1 MFIGVCPDCAGVAA
15 RGCGRG
21 ASPGAGQNA
30 ALSTPLPPMR
40 FVAVPFALLV
50 LLLPPP
56 AWAWGNHSPM
66 CYRAFERMPEVASAA
81 PVKAEPLVDFLRAQE
96 EAIARTLDAQEAWAR
111 EHLKGHA
118 PRPDAL
124 RFVADA
130 RRSDADRRV
139 AFLRALRL
147 SPQSRLALYLQV
159 DPRDADT
166 ARPAIDV
173 NLVTAV
179 TPSKGATQR
188 FAALQPGEAVAPLA
202 VLASACD
209 EPDYGHD
216 LNLFDDNPGSP
227 QNPSYGFGKQPFG
240 NPAVAIG
247 SQAPFHMGFFHQGAV
262 FNTLAPSFARTFTEL
277 RVQQY
282 GGLARLAWQ
291 TGHAYW
297 GWRFAGLA
305 LHHVEDL
312 TQPYHASAAP
322 GATLGHM
329 MWVNLKAQL
338 GAPAD
343 RQGLVVLQSNRHF
356 VLEQFQTRW
365 IIDNAR
371 QRRDGPLELAL
382 RDAARDAHYLPWSPT
397 YVREV
402 VAAEAFAAGPATD
415 AAVVVGAPAKF
426 VTDPNF
432 DFAANEATLGPE
444 LARDLQGQRDALHR
458 AMTELL
464 GHFGAHSRNVLRGLL
479 KQAGQATP

>member
-1 MFIGVCPDCAGVAA
+1 M
-15 RGCGRG
+15 R
-21 ASPGAGQNA
+21 SLLA
-30 ALSTPLPPMR
+30 ALLIL
-40 FVAVPFALLV
+40 ALL
-50 LLLPPP
+50 PTP
-56 AWAWGNHSPM
+56 AQAWGNHSPM
-66 CYRAFERMPEVASAA
+66 CYRAFERMPDVAQAA

-96 EAIARTLDAQEAWAR
+96 AAIARTLEAQEAWAR
-111 EHLKGHA
+111 EHLKQHA
-118 PRPDAL
+118 ARPEAL
-124 RFVADA
+124 RFVPDPG
-130 RRSDADRRV
+130 RSDADRRA

-147 SPQSRLALYLQV
+147 APQVRLALYLQL
-159 DPRDADT
+159 DPRDGEPV
-166 ARPAIDV
+166 RPLLDP
-173 NLVTAV
+173 AV
-179 TPSKGATQR
+179 VSAAPPSKGGTQR
-188 FAALQPGEAVAPLA
+188 FVAIEPGEAVSPLA

-216 LNLFDDNPGSP
+216 LNLFDDNPG
-227 QNPSYGFGKQPFG
+227 NPGYGFGKQPFG

-247 SQAPFHMGFFHQGAV
+247 SQAPFHMGFFHQGAI

-282 GGLARLAWQ
+282 SGLAVLAWQ

-305 LHHVEDL
+305 LHHVQDL

-322 GATLGHM
+322 GASLGHM

-343 RQGLVVLQSNRHF
+343 RQGLVVLQGNRHF

-365 IIDNAR
+365 IVENAR
-371 QRRDGPLELAL
+371 QRRDGPLEAAL
-382 RDAARDAHYLPWSPT
+382 RDGARDGRYPPWSPA

-402 VAAEAFAAGPATD
+402 VAAEAYAAGPATD

-426 VTDPNF
+426 VSDPNF

-444 LARDLQGQRDALHR
+444 LARQMQGQRDGLLQAI
-458 AMTELL
+458 AELL
-464 GHFGAHSRNVLRGLL
+464 GHFGAHSRNAVRGMRA
-479 KQAGQATP
+479 QAASPTH

>member
-1 MFIGVCPDCAGVAA
+1 
-15 RGCGRG
+15 
-21 ASPGAGQNA
+21 
-30 ALSTPLPPMR
+30 MR
-40 FVAVPFALLV
+40 HLFFLLALL
-50 LLLPPP
+50 PTF
-56 AWAWGNHSPM
+56 AQAWGNHSPM
-66 CYRAFERMPEVASAA
+66 CYRAFERMPEVAGAA
-81 PVKAEPLVDFLRAQE
+81 VVKAEPLGDFLRDQE
-96 EAIARTLDAQEAWAR
+96 AAIARTLDAQEAWAR

-124 RFVADA
+124 RFVPDA
-130 RRSDADRRV
+130 KRSDADRRT

-147 SPQSRLALYLQV
+147 SPQSKLALYLQV
-159 DPRDADT
+159 DPRDAES
-166 ARPAIDV
+166 ARPTIDFNEV
-173 NLVTAV
+173 SVV
-179 TPSKGATQR
+179 MPGKGATQR
-188 FAALQPGEAVAPLA
+188 FVALRPGEEVAPLA

-216 LNLFDDNPGSP
+216 LNLFDDNLGSP
-227 QNPSYGFGKQPFG
+227 ANPRYGFGKQPFG

-247 SQAPFHMGFFHQGAV
+247 SQAPFHMGFFHQGAI
-262 FNTLAPSFARTFTEL
+262 FNTLAPSFARTFAEL

-282 GGLARLAWQ
+282 GGLAVLAWQ

-338 GAPAD
+338 GAPVD

-365 IIDNAR
+365 VMDAAR
-371 QRRDGPLELAL
+371 QRRDGPLEMAL
-382 RDAARDAHYLPWSPT
+382 RDATHDARYPPWSPI
-397 YVREV
+397 YVRDV

-432 DFAANEATLGPE
+432 DFAANEAQLGPE
-444 LARDLQGQRDALHR
+444 LARDMQGQRDALR
-458 AMTELL
+458 ARIAELL
-464 GHFGAHSRNVLRGLL
+464 GHFGAHSRNALRGLL
-479 KQAGQATP
+479 KQANRQSPR

>member
-1 MFIGVCPDCAGVAA
+1 
-15 RGCGRG
+15 
-21 ASPGAGQNA
+21 
-30 ALSTPLPPMR
+30 MR
-40 FVAVPFALLV
+40 HLVLLLV
-50 LLLPPP
+50 LLPT
-56 AWAWGNHSPM
+56 AAQAWGNHSPM
-66 CYRAFERMPEVASAA
+66 CYRAFERMPEVAHAA
-81 PVKAEPLVDFLRAQE
+81 AVKAEPLVDFLRAQE
-96 EAIARTLDAQEAWAR
+96 SAIARTLDAQEAWAR

-124 RFVADA
+124 RFVANA
-130 RRSDADRRV
+130 KHSDADRRA

-147 SPQSRLALYLQV
+147 SPQAKLALYLQV
-159 DPRDADT
+159 DPREPDT
-166 ARPAIDV
+166 SRPPLEAAQV
-173 NLVTAV
+173 SPVGN
-179 TPSKGATQR
+179 SKGATQR
-188 FAALQPGEAVAPLA
+188 FVALQPGEPVAPLA

-216 LNLFDDNPGSP
+216 LNLFEDNPGAPS
-227 QNPSYGFGKQPFG
+227 NPGYGFGKQPFG

-247 SQAPFHMGFFHQGAV
+247 SQAPFHMGFFHQGRV

-282 GGLARLAWQ
+282 GGLAVLAWQ

-343 RQGLVVLQSNRHF
+343 RRGLVVLQSNRHF
-356 VLEQFQTRW
+356 VLENFQTNW
-365 IIDNAR
+365 IMDNAR
-371 QRRDGPLELAL
+371 RRREGPLEQAL
-382 RDAARDAHYLPWSPT
+382 RDLALDGRYPAWSPG
-397 YVREV
+397 YVRDV
-402 VAAEAFAAGPATD
+402 VAAEAFAAGARTD

-432 DFAANEATLGPE
+432 DFAANEATLGAE
-444 LARDLQGQRDALHR
+444 LARDMQGQREALLR
-458 AMTELL
+458 EVAELL
-464 GHFGAHSRNVLRGLL
+464 RHFGAHSRNALRGLL
-479 KQAGQATP
+479 KQAGR

>member
-1 MFIGVCPDCAGVAA
+1 
-15 RGCGRG
+15 
-21 ASPGAGQNA
+21 
-30 ALSTPLPPMR
+30 MR
-40 FVAVPFALLV
+40 HLLLTLALLPT
-50 LLLPPP
+50 L
-56 AWAWGNHSPM
+56 AQAWGNHSPM

-81 PVKAEPLVDFLRAQE
+81 AVKAEPLVDFLRDQDA
-96 EAIARTLDAQEAWAR
+96 AIARELDAQEAWGR

-124 RFVADA
+124 RYMPDA
-130 RRSDADRRV
+130 SRSDADRRV

-147 SPQSRLALYLQV
+147 SPQSKLSLYLQV
-159 DPRDADT
+159 DPRDPDT
-166 ARPAIDV
+166 ARPAAEASQV
-173 NLVTAV
+173 SAV
-179 TPSKGATQR
+179 PNSKGATQR
-188 FAALQPGEAVAPLA
+188 FVVLQPGEAVAPLA

-216 LNLFDDNPGSP
+216 LNLFDDNPGAPKS
-227 QNPSYGFGKQPFG
+227 PSYGFGNQPFG

-247 SQAPFHMGFFHQGAV
+247 SQAPFHMGFFHQGAI

-282 GGLARLAWQ
+282 GGLAQLAWK

-322 GATLGHM
+322 GASLGHM

-356 VLEQFQTRW
+356 VLERFQTNW
-365 IIDNAR
+365 IMDAAR
-371 QRRDGPLELAL
+371 QRRDGPLEQAL
-382 RDAARDAHYLPWSPT
+382 RDLALDKRYPPWSPA
-397 YVREV
+397 YVRDV

-432 DFAANEATLGPE
+432 DFAANEAQLGPE
-444 LARDLQGQRDALHR
+444 LARDMQGQRDALQAR
-458 AMTELL
+458 IAELL
-464 GHFGAHSRNVLRGLL
+464 GHFGAHSRNALRGLL
-479 KQAGQATP
+479 TQVDSQKTR

>member
-1 MFIGVCPDCAGVAA
+1 
-15 RGCGRG
+15 
-21 ASPGAGQNA
+21 
-30 ALSTPLPPMR
+30 MR
-40 FVAVPFALLV
+40 HLVFLLALLPT
-50 LLLPPP
+50 L
-56 AWAWGNHSPM
+56 AQAWGNHSPM
-66 CYRAFERMPEVASAA
+66 CYRAFERMPEVAGAA
-81 PVKAEPLVDFLRAQE
+81 PVKAEPLVDFLRDQE
-96 EAIARTLDAQEAWAR
+96 PALARELDAQEAWAR

-124 RFVADA
+124 RFVPDA
-130 RRSDADRRV
+130 KRSAADRRA

-159 DPRDADT
+159 DPREAEPT
-166 ARPAIDV
+166 RPAIDAAQ
-173 NLVTAV
+173 VTAV
-179 TPSKGATQR
+179 TPGKGATQR
-188 FAALQPGEAVAPLA
+188 FVALQPGEAVAPLA
-202 VLASACD
+202 VLATACD

-227 QNPSYGFGKQPFG
+227 ANPSYGFGNQPFG

-247 SQAPFHMGFFHQGAV
+247 SQAPFHMGFFHQGAI

-282 GGLARLAWQ
+282 GGLAVLAWQ

-338 GAPAD
+338 GWPAD
-343 RQGLVVLQSNRHF
+343 RQGLVVLQGNRHF

-365 IIDNAR
+365 IIDDAR

-382 RDAARDAHYLPWSPT
+382 RDAARDARYPPWSLA
-397 YVREV
+397 YVRDV

-432 DFAANEATLGPE
+432 DFAANEAQLGPE
-444 LARDLQGQRDALHR
+444 LARSMQGQRDALQ
-458 AMTELL
+458 AGIAELL
-464 GHFGAHSRNVLRGLL
+464 GHFGAHSRNALRGLL
-479 KQAGQATP
+479 KEANLRAR

>member
-1 MFIGVCPDCAGVAA
+1 
-15 RGCGRG
+15 
-21 ASPGAGQNA
+21 
-30 ALSTPLPPMR
+30 MR
-40 FVAVPFALLV
+40 LV
-50 LLLPPP
+50 LVLALLLPGL
-56 AWAWGNHSPM
+56 AHAWGNHSPM
-66 CYRAFERMPEVASAA
+66 CYRAFERMPEVANA
-81 PVKAEPLVDFLRAQE
+81 PAVKAEPLTDFLRDQE
-96 EAIARTLDAQEAWAR
+96 GAIARELDAQERWAR

-124 RFVADA
+124 RFTPDA
-130 RRSDADRRV
+130 RRSDAERRV

-147 SPQSRLALYLQV
+147 SPQSRLALYLQT
-159 DPRDADT
+159 DPRAPDAT
-166 ARPAIDV
+166 RPPLDAPQV
-173 NLVTAV
+173 SAV
-179 TPSKGATQR
+179 RPGAGGTQR
-188 FAALQPGEAVAPLA
+188 YVALAAGEAVAPLA

-216 LNLFDDNPGSP
+216 LNLFDDNPGHP
-227 QNPSYGFGKQPFG
+227 PYGFGKQPFG

-247 SQAPFHMGFFHQGAV
+247 SQAPFHMGFFHQGPV

-282 GGLARLAWQ
+282 GGLAVLAWRS
-291 TGHAYW
+291 GHAYW
-297 GWRFAGLA
+297 GWRFAGMA

-338 GAPAD
+338 GWPAD

-365 IIDNAR
+365 IIDAAR
-371 QRRDGPLELAL
+371 RQQDGPLEAAL
-382 RDAARDAHYLPWSPT
+382 RDAARDARYPPWSPA

-402 VAAEAFAAGPATD
+402 VAAEAFADGPATD

-426 VTDPNF
+426 VSDPNF
-432 DFAANEATLGPE
+432 DFAAHEAELGPE
-444 LARDLQGQRDALHR
+444 LARDMQGQRDALQR
-458 AMTELL
+458 AAAELL
-464 GHFGAHSRNVLRGLL
+464 GHFGAHSRNALRGLL
-479 KQAGQATP
+479 SPR

>member
-1 MFIGVCPDCAGVAA
+1 ML
-15 RGCGRG
+15 R
-21 ASPGAGQNA
+21 
-30 ALSTPLPPMR
+30 R
-40 FVAVPFALLV
+40 FVLLFLLAGCASGPAL
-50 LLLPPP
+50 
-56 AWAWGNHSPM
+56 AWGNHTPM
-66 CYRAFERMPEVASAA
+66 CYRAFERMPEVAQAA
-81 PVKAEPLVDFLRAQE
+81 PVRAEPLVDFLRAQE
-96 EAIARTLDAQEAWAR
+96 AAIARTLEAQEAWAR
-111 EHLKGHA
+111 QHLPQHA
-118 PRPDAL
+118 PRPEAL
-124 RFVADA
+124 RFRVDA
-130 RRSDADRRV
+130 ARSDEQRRA

-147 SPQSRLALYLQV
+147 SPQTRLALYLQP
-159 DPRDADT
+159 DPREAEPSGPRLDAS
-166 ARPAIDV
+166 V
-173 NLVTAV
+173 VSAV

-188 FAALQPGEAVAPLA
+188 FVALAPGDGVAPLA

-216 LNLFDDNPGSP
+216 LNLFDDNPGHP
-227 QNPSYGFGKQPFG
+227 DYGFGKQPFG

-247 SQAPFHMGFFHQGAV
+247 SQAPFHMGFFHQGAI

-282 GGLARLAWQ
+282 GGLAVLAWQ

-305 LHHVEDL
+305 LHHVQDL

-343 RQGLVVLQSNRHF
+343 RQGLVVLQGNRHF

-365 IIDNAR
+365 ILENAR

-382 RDAARDAHYLPWSPT
+382 RDAALDARYPPWSPA

-426 VTDPNF
+426 VSDPNF
-432 DFAANEATLGPE
+432 DFAANEAQLGPE

-458 AMTELL
+458 AIANLL
-464 GHFGAHSRNVLRGLL
+464 GHFGAHSRNALRGLC
-479 KQAGQATP
+479 QAAGQVPS

>member
-1 MFIGVCPDCAGVAA
+1 MHGFP
-15 RGCGRG
+15 
-21 ASPGAGQNA
+21 Q
-30 ALSTPLPPMR
+30 PLPPMR
-40 FVAVPFALLV
+40 STFALLA
-50 LLLPPP
+50 LLLPTL
-56 AWAWGNHSPM
+56 AQAWGNHSPM
-66 CYRAFERMPEVASAA
+66 CYRAFEHMPEVANAVA
-81 PVKAEPLVDFLRAQE
+81 VKAEPLTEFLREQE
-96 EAIARTLDAQEAWAR
+96 AAIAATLDAQEAVLR
-111 EHLKGHA
+111 QQLKGHA
-118 PRPDAL
+118 PRPEAL

-130 RRSDADRRV
+130 KRSDVERRA

-147 SPQSRLALYLQV
+147 SPQSKLALYLQI
-159 DPRDADT
+159 DPREAASTRPSIDAS
-166 ARPAIDV
+166 
-173 NLVTAV
+173 LVSAV
-179 TPSKGATQR
+179 TPSIGATQR
-188 FAALQPGEAVAPLA
+188 FVALQPGEAVAPLA

-227 QNPSYGFGKQPFG
+227 QNPTYGFGPQPFG

-247 SQAPFHMGFFHQGAV
+247 SQAPFHMGFFHQGAI

-282 GGLARLAWQ
+282 SSLAVLAWQ

-305 LHHVEDL
+305 LHHVQDL

-322 GATLGHM
+322 GASLGHM

-343 RQGLVVLQSNRHF
+343 RQGLVVLQGNRHF

-365 IIDNAR
+365 IIENAR
-371 QRRDGPLELAL
+371 QRRDGPLETAL
-382 RDAARDAHYLPWSPT
+382 RDTARDGRYPPWSPA
-397 YVREV
+397 YVRDV
-402 VAAEAFAAGPATD
+402 VAAEAYAAGPATD

-426 VTDPNF
+426 VSDPNF

-444 LARDLQGQRDALHR
+444 LARQMQGQRDGLLQAI
-458 AMTELL
+458 AELL
-464 GHFGAHSRNVLRGLL
+464 AHFGAHSRNAVRGM
-479 KQAGQATP
+479 QAEAAQVR

>member
-1 MFIGVCPDCAGVAA
+1 
-15 RGCGRG
+15 
-21 ASPGAGQNA
+21 
-30 ALSTPLPPMR
+30 MR
-40 FVAVPFALLV
+40 FVFLPIA
-50 LLLPPP
+50 LLLPTL
-56 AWAWGNHSPM
+56 AQAWGNHSPM

-81 PVKAEPLVDFLRAQE
+81 AVKAEPLVDFLRGQE
-96 EAIARTLDAQEAWAR
+96 VAIAARLDAHEAELR
-111 EHLKGHA
+111 GRLKGHA

-130 RRSDADRRV
+130 QRSDDERRA

-147 SPQSRLALYLQV
+147 SPQTKLALYLQI
-159 DPRDADT
+159 DPREPDAT
-166 ARPAIDV
+166 RPPLDV
-173 NLVTAV
+173 AQVSAV
-179 TPSKGATQR
+179 PNSKGATQR
-188 FAALQPGEAVAPLA
+188 FVALQAGEAVAPLA

-227 QNPSYGFGKQPFG
+227 AQPAYGFDKQPFG

-247 SQAPFHMGFFHQGAV
+247 SQAPFHMGFFHQGAI
-262 FNTLAPSFARTFTEL
+262 FNTLAPSFARTFAEL

-282 GGLARLAWQ
+282 GALAALAWQ

-305 LHHVEDL
+305 LHHIQDL

-322 GATLGHM
+322 GASLPYM
-329 MWVNLKAQL
+329 MWVNLKAQV

-365 IIDNAR
+365 IIDNAQ

-382 RDAARDAHYLPWSPT
+382 RDTTRDARYPAWGFG
-397 YVREV
+397 YVRDV
-402 VAAEAFAAGPATD
+402 VAAESFKAGPATD

-426 VTDPNF
+426 VTDPNL
-432 DFAANEATLGPE
+432 DFAANEVRFGPE
-444 LARDLQGQRDALHR
+444 LAQSMQSQRDALHQ
-458 AMTELL
+458 AIAELL
-464 GHFGAHSRNVLRGLL
+464 GHFGAHSRNALRGML
-479 KQAGQATP
+479 KTAAPPRH

>member
-1 MFIGVCPDCAGVAA
+1 
-15 RGCGRG
+15 
-21 ASPGAGQNA
+21 
-30 ALSTPLPPMR
+30 MR
-40 FVAVPFALLV
+40 HF
-50 LLLPPP
+50 LLLLTLLP
-56 AWAWGNHSPM
+56 ALVQAWGNHSPM
-66 CYRAFERMPEVASAA
+66 CYRAFERMPEVAGAA
-81 PVKAEPLVDFLRAQE
+81 AVKAEPLADFLRDQE
-96 EAIARTLDAQEAWAR
+96 AAIARALDTQEAWAR

-118 PRPDAL
+118 PRPEAL
-124 RFVADA
+124 RFAPDA
-130 RRSDADRRV
+130 QRSDAERRA

-147 SPQSRLALYLQV
+147 SPHAKLALYLQV
-159 DPRDADT
+159 DPREPDAS
-166 ARPAIDV
+166 RPPLDAAQV
-173 NLVTAV
+173 SVVAN
-179 TPSKGATQR
+179 SKGATQR
-188 FAALQPGEAVAPLA
+188 FVALQPGEPVAPLA

-227 QNPSYGFGKQPFG
+227 ADPGYGFGKQPFG

-247 SQAPFHMGFFHQGAV
+247 SQAPFHMGFFHQGAI

-282 GGLARLAWQ
+282 GGLAVLAWQ

-322 GATLGHM
+322 GASLGHM

-356 VLEQFQTRW
+356 VLERFQTNW

-382 RDAARDAHYLPWSPT
+382 RDLARDARYPSWSAS

-426 VTDPNF
+426 VTDPNL
-432 DFAANEATLGPE
+432 DFAANEARFGPE
-444 LARDLQGQRDALHR
+444 LARDMQGQREALLR
-458 AMTELL
+458 QVAELL
-464 GHFGAHSRNVLRGLL
+464 GHFGAHSRNALRGLL
-479 KQAGQATP
+479 KQVGQMPR

>member
-1 MFIGVCPDCAGVAA
+1 
-15 RGCGRG
+15 
-21 ASPGAGQNA
+21 
-30 ALSTPLPPMR
+30 MR
-40 FVAVPFALLV
+40 SL
-50 LLLPPP
+50 LLLP
-56 AWAWGNHSPM
+56 ALLLSTAAFAWGNHTPL

-81 PVKAEPLVDFLRAQE
+81 PVRAEPLVDFLRAE
-96 EAIARTLDAQEAWAR
+96 EPRIAQALDTQEAWAR

-124 RFVADA
+124 RFVPDA
-130 RRSDADRRV
+130 RRSDGDRRS

-147 SPQSRLALYLQV
+147 SPQSRLALYVQA
-159 DPRDADT
+159 DPRSGE
-166 ARPAIDV
+166 PAGPALPPAQI
-173 NLVTAV
+173 TAV
-179 TPSKGATQR
+179 QPGAGATQR
-188 FAALQPGEAVAPLA
+188 FMALQPGEAVTPLA
-202 VLASACD
+202 VLASSCD

-227 QNPSYGFGKQPFG
+227 ANPSYGFGKQPFG
-240 NPAVAIG
+240 NPAVSIG

-282 GGLARLAWQ
+282 AGLAVLAWQ

-297 GWRFAGLA
+297 GWRFAGMA
-305 LHHVEDL
+305 LHHVEDM

-322 GATLGHM
+322 GATLGYM

-343 RQGLVVLQSNRHF
+343 RQGLVVLQGNRHF

-382 RDAARDAHYLPWSPT
+382 RDGPRDARYPAWGAG
-397 YVREV
+397 YVRDT
-402 VAAEAFAAGPATD
+402 VALEAFDAGPATD

-432 DFAANEATLGPE
+432 DFAAHEAQLGPE
-444 LARDLQGQRDALHR
+444 LARDLQGQRDGLHQ
-458 AMTELL
+458 AIAELL
-464 GHFGAHSRNVLRGLL
+464 GHFGAHSRNALRGML
-479 KQAGQATP
+479 KQARQPLR

>member
-1 MFIGVCPDCAGVAA
+1 
-15 RGCGRG
+15 
-21 ASPGAGQNA
+21 
-30 ALSTPLPPMR
+30 MR
-40 FVAVPFALLV
+40 KSFL
-50 LLLPPP
+50 LLLPLLLPML
-56 AWAWGNHSPM
+56 AQAWGNHTPM
-66 CYRAFERMPEVASAA
+66 CYRAFERMPEVAGAA
-81 PVKAEPLVDFLRAQE
+81 AVKAEPLVDFLRDQE
-96 EAIARTLDAQEAWAR
+96 RSIALTLDAQEAWAR
-111 EHLKGHA
+111 EHLNHHA
-118 PRPDAL
+118 PRPEAL

-130 RRSDADRRV
+130 RRSDADRRM
-139 AFLRALRL
+139 AFLQALRL
-147 SPQSRLALYLQV
+147 SPQSRLALYLQP
-159 DPRDADT
+159 DPRETVPSRAPMDAT
-166 ARPAIDV
+166 
-173 NLVTAV
+173 LVTA
-179 TPSKGATQR
+179 TKPGAGATQR
-188 FAALQPGEAVAPLA
+188 FLALQPGEAVVPLA

-216 LNLFDDNPGSP
+216 LNLFDDNPGHP
-227 QNPSYGFGKQPFG
+227 DYGFGKQPFG
-240 NPAVAIG
+240 NPAVSIG

-282 GGLARLAWQ
+282 ATLAVLAWQ

-329 MWVNLKAQL
+329 MWVNFKAQV

-343 RQGLVVLQSNRHF
+343 RQGLVVLQGNRHF

-365 IIDNAR
+365 IIEAAR
-371 QRRDGPLELAL
+371 KQQDGPLELAL
-382 RDAARDAHYLPWSPT
+382 RDAARDARYPAWSVA
-397 YVREV
+397 YVRDV

-432 DFAANEATLGPE
+432 DFAANEARLGPE
-444 LARDLQGQRDALHR
+444 LAGDMQGQRDALQSQV
-458 AMTELL
+458 AELL
-464 GHFGAHSRNVLRGLL
+464 GHFGAHSRNALRGLL
-479 KQAGQATP
+479 KKAGQATH

>member
-1 MFIGVCPDCAGVAA
+1 M
-15 RGCGRG
+15 R
-21 ASPGAGQNA
+21 
-30 ALSTPLPPMR
+30 LPL
-40 FVAVPFALLV
+40 FSLA
-50 LLLPPP
+50 LLLPTL
-56 AWAWGNHSPM
+56 AQAWGNHSPM
-66 CYRAFERMPEVASAA
+66 CYRAFERMPEVANATA
-81 PVKAEPLVDFLRAQE
+81 VKAEPLVDFLRAQE
-96 EAIARTLDAQEAWAR
+96 ASIALTLDAQEAWAR
-111 EHLKGHA
+111 EHLQGHA

-130 RRSDADRRV
+130 RRSDADRRA

-147 SPQSRLALYLQV
+147 SPQTQLALYLQI
-159 DPRDADT
+159 DPRAPDTTRLALDA
-166 ARPAIDV
+166 AQV
-173 NLVTAV
+173 SAV
-179 TPSKGATQR
+179 ANSKGATQR
-188 FAALQPGEAVAPLA
+188 FVALQPGEAVAPLA

-216 LNLFDDNPGSP
+216 LNLFDDNPG
-227 QNPSYGFGKQPFG
+227 NPGYGFGKQPFG

-282 GGLARLAWQ
+282 ADMAVLAWK

-365 IIDNAR
+365 IMEAAR
-371 QRRDGPLELAL
+371 NRQDGPLESAL
-382 RDAARDAHYLPWSPT
+382 RDLQRDAAYPAWSGR
-397 YVREV
+397 YVRDV
-402 VAAEAFAAGPATD
+402 VAAEAFKAGPATD

-432 DFAANEATLGPE
+432 DFAANEARLGPE
-444 LARDLQGQRDALHR
+444 LARDVQGRREALL
-458 AMTELL
+458 AQVAELL
-464 GHFGAHSRNVLRGLL
+464 GHFGAHSRNALRGLL
-479 KQAGQATP
+479 KQVAPPSH

>member
-1 MFIGVCPDCAGVAA
+1 MRPVLALVA
-15 RGCGRG
+15 
-21 ASPGAGQNA
+21 
-30 ALSTPLPPMR
+30 
-40 FVAVPFALLV
+40 
-50 LLLPPP
+50 LLLPTVVQ
-56 AWAWGNHSPM
+56 AWGNHSPM

-81 PVKAEPLVDFLRAQE
+81 PVKAEPLADFLRDQE
-96 EAIARTLDAQEAWAR
+96 AAIARALDAQEAWAR

-130 RRSDADRRV
+130 KRSDDERRA

-147 SPQSRLALYLQV
+147 SPQSKLALYLQV
-159 DPRDADT
+159 DPRERNDS
-166 ARPAIDV
+166 RPRLEASEV
-173 NLVTAV
+173 SSVK
-179 TPSKGATQR
+179 PGAGGTQR
-188 FAALQPGEAVAPLA
+188 FVTLQPGDAVAPLA

-216 LNLFDDNPGSP
+216 INLFDDNPAHP
-227 QNPSYGFGKQPFG
+227 DYGFGKQPFG
-240 NPAVAIG
+240 NPAIAIG
-247 SQAPFHMGFFHQGAV
+247 SQAPFHMGFFHQGV
-262 FNTLAPSFARTFTEL
+262 IFNTLAPSFARTFTEL

-282 GGLARLAWQ
+282 GGLAVLAWQ

-297 GWRFAGLA
+297 GWRFAGMA

-322 GATLGHM
+322 GATLSHM

-365 IIDNAR
+365 IIDAAR
-371 QRRDGPLELAL
+371 QGREGPLELAL
-382 RDAARDAHYLPWSPT
+382 LAAARDARYPAWSPT
-397 YVREV
+397 YVRGV

-415 AAVVVGAPAKF
+415 AAVVVGAPARF

-432 DFAANEATLGPE
+432 DFGANETLLGPE
-444 LARDLQGQRDALHR
+444 LSRDLQGQREALER
-458 AMTELL
+458 QMAELL
-464 GHFGAHSRNVLRGLL
+464 GHFGAHSRNALRGLL
-479 KQAGQATP
+479 KEVGQSR

>member
-1 MFIGVCPDCAGVAA
+1 ML
-15 RGCGRG
+15 R
-21 ASPGAGQNA
+21 
-30 ALSTPLPPMR
+30 R
-40 FVAVPFALLV
+40 FVLLFLLAGCASGPV
-50 LLLPPP
+50 L
-56 AWAWGNHSPM
+56 AWGNHTPM
-66 CYRAFERMPEVASAA
+66 CYRAFERMPEVAQAA
-81 PVKAEPLVDFLRAQE
+81 PVRAEPLVDFLRAQE
-96 EAIARTLDAQEAWAR
+96 AAIARTLEAQEAWAR
-111 EHLKGHA
+111 QHLPQHA
-118 PRPDAL
+118 PRPEAL
-124 RFVADA
+124 RFRVDA
-130 RRSDADRRV
+130 ARSDEQRRA

-147 SPQSRLALYLQV
+147 SPQTRLALYLQP
-159 DPRDADT
+159 DPREAEPSGPWLDAS
-166 ARPAIDV
+166 V
-173 NLVTAV
+173 VSAV

-188 FAALQPGEAVAPLA
+188 FVALAPGDGVAPLA

-216 LNLFDDNPGSP
+216 LNLFDDNPGHP
-227 QNPSYGFGKQPFG
+227 DYGFGKQPFG

-247 SQAPFHMGFFHQGAV
+247 SQAPFHMGFFHQGAI

-282 GGLARLAWQ
+282 GGLAVLAWQ

-305 LHHVEDL
+305 LHHVQDL

-343 RQGLVVLQSNRHF
+343 RQGLVVLQGNRHF

-365 IIDNAR
+365 ILENAR

-382 RDAARDAHYLPWSPT
+382 RDAALDARYPPWSPA

-402 VAAEAFAAGPATD
+402 VAAEAFASGPATD

-426 VTDPNF
+426 VSDPNF
-432 DFAANEATLGPE
+432 DFAANEAQLGPE

-458 AMTELL
+458 AIANLL
-464 GHFGAHSRNVLRGLL
+464 GHFGAHSRNALRGLR
-479 KQAGQATP
+479 QAAGQVPS

>member
-1 MFIGVCPDCAGVAA
+1 
-15 RGCGRG
+15 
-21 ASPGAGQNA
+21 
-30 ALSTPLPPMR
+30 MR
-40 FVAVPFALLV
+40 RLCLLV
-50 LLLPPP
+50 
-56 AWAWGNHSPM
+56 AWLGSWMPLAAQAWGNHAPM
-66 CYRAFERMPEVASAA
+66 CYRAFERMPEVAGAA
-81 PVKAEPLVDFLRAQE
+81 PVKAEALADFLRAQE
-96 EAIARTLDAQEAWAR
+96 PGIARLLDAQEAWAR
-111 EHLKGHA
+111 QHLAHHA
-118 PRPDAL
+118 PRPEAL

-130 RRSDADRRV
+130 RRSDAERRA

-147 SPQSRLALYLQV
+147 SPQTRLALFVQP
-159 DPRDADT
+159 DPREPDT
-166 ARPAIDV
+166 PRPALDAA
-173 NLVTAV
+173 AV
-179 TPSKGATQR
+179 SAAPPSKGGTQR
-188 FAALQPGEAVAPLA
+188 FVALQPGEAVAPLA

-216 LNLFDDNPGSP
+216 LNLFDDNPG
-227 QNPSYGFGKQPFG
+227 NPGYGFGKQPFG

-282 GGLARLAWQ
+282 GGLAALAWQ

-343 RQGLVVLQSNRHF
+343 RQGLVVLQGNRHF

-365 IIDNAR
+365 ILDNAR
-371 QRRDGPLELAL
+371 RRRDGPLELAL
-382 RDAARDAHYLPWSPT
+382 RDAALDARYPPWSPS

-426 VTDPNF
+426 VSDPNF
-432 DFAANEATLGPE
+432 DFAANEAELGPE

-458 AMTELL
+458 AIAQLL
-464 GHFGAHSRNVLRGLL
+464 GHFGAHSRNALRGLL
-479 KQAGQATP
+479 KEGGQLPS